1 MILLITLT
9 SASAILLFAYW
20 VSSGITERA
29 DVRNSLRQ
37 LDGYQIQGVRDQ
49 EMLQPVSERVL
60 TPVVQNLVG
69 FVNSKTP
76 VGYAETVRQK
86 LVFAG
91 NPPNLDVDRILVC
104 KLLGALSGALWLP
117 LVFFGLGLSGW
128 MGWAL
133 AGALWIGSFQGPDII
148 LGRKIEDRR
157 HAIAV
162 QLPDILDLLTI
173 SVEAGLGFEQALERT
188 TAAVPGVLS
197 DEFRRMLQE
206 TRIGASRADAL
217 RALEARTDVPE
228 LRAFILA
235 MLQADT
241 FGVSI
246 ARILRMQAVDM
257 RQRRRLKA
265 QELAQKAPVKMLF
278 PLILC
283 IFPGVFVIV
292 LYPAF
297 TKIAGVL

>member
-1 MILLITLT
+1 MIFLITLT
-9 SASAILLFAYW
+9 SAAAILLFAYW
-20 VSSGITERA
+20 VSSGVTERA

-76 VGYAETVRQK
+76 VGYAQTIRQK

-283 IFPGVFVIV
+283 IFPGVFVVV

>member
-1 MILLITLT
+1 MIFLITLT
-9 SASAILLFAYW
+9 SATAILLFAYW

-29 DVRNSLRQ
+29 DVRSSLRQ

-76 VGYAETVRQK
+76 VGYAATIRQK

-148 LGRKIEDRR
+148 LDRKIKDRR

-217 RALEARTDVPE
+217 RALEGRTDVPE

-257 RQRRRLKA
+257 RQRRRLRA

-278 PLILC
+278 PLICC
-283 IFPGVFVIV
+283 IFPGVFVMV